1 MFSNGVHV
9 IEKLHDRYQAGQL
22 LAERLS
28 GFAKRPDAVVLG
40 LPRGGVEVACGVAT
54 RLGLPVDVFLVRKL
68 GVPGYEELAMGAI
81 AMGGIE
87 IVNPDI
93 VEEFRLSKREIE
105 EVVAA
110 EKRELQR
117 RERVF
122 RGSRPPLDIH
132 GRTVILVDDG
142 IATGSTMRAA
152 IDGVRK
158 LGAAHVIVAA
168 GVAPLATYLWLRS
181 EVDDVACL
189 LTPREFRAVGL
200 LYEQFPQ
207 LIDQDVCKFLND
219 ARTAGAQSAA

>member
-1 MFSNGVHV
+1 MT
-9 IEKLHDRYQAGQL
+9 ERLHDRYQAGQL
-22 LAERLS
+22 LAGRLS
-28 GFAKRPDAVVLG
+28 GFAKHPDAIVLG
-40 LPRGGVEVACGVAT
+40 LPRGGVEVACGLAT
-54 RLGLPVDVFLVRKL
+54 KLGLPMDVFLVRKL

-93 VEEFRLSKREIE
+93 VEEFRLSQREIE

-110 EKRELQR
+110 EKQELQR

-122 RGSRPPLDIH
+122 RGSRPPLDLR
-132 GRTVILVDDG
+132 GKTVILVDDG

-158 LGAAHVIVAA
+158 LGAARVIVAA
-168 GVAPLATYLWLRS
+168 GVAPLATCLTLRS
-181 EVDDVACL
+181 EADDVVCL

-219 ARTAGAQSAA
+219 ARKAGAQSAA

>member
-1 MFSNGVHV
+1 M
-9 IEKLHDRYQAGQL
+9 

-28 GFAKRPDAVVLG
+28 GFAKRPDTVVLG
-40 LPRGGVEVACGVAT
+40 LARGGVEVACGVAT
-54 RLGLPVDVFLVRKL
+54 RLGLPADVFLARKL

-93 VEEFRLSKREIE
+93 VEEFRLSQREIE

-110 EKRELQR
+110 EKQELQR

-122 RGSRPPLDIH
+122 RGSRPPLDLR
-132 GRTVILVDDG
+132 GRDVILVDDG

-158 LGAAHVIVAA
+158 LGAARVIVAA

-181 EVDDVACL
+181 EVDDVVCL

-219 ARTAGAQSAA
+219 ARTAAARSAA